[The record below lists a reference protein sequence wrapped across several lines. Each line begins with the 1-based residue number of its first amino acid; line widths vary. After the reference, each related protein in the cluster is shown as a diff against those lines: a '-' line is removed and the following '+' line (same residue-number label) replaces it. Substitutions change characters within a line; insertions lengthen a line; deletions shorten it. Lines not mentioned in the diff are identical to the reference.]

1 VRRVPLSISYIFAGI
16 IVGLGLLMGSAMPAH
31 AQNIIERLSGNK
43 KDSVQVD
50 SLPMLPVV
58 QQFIHGSGR
67 IPVAQPFAH
76 PPKAKLIQLPLDTY
90 QSTITLDSTGTYL
103 IEDKVGDISIGIPRK
118 MGFEELSERG
128 WEESLNEN
136 WSDLSDEFNRSQQER
151 RGLLDFKINI
161 PGVENTAF
169 TTIFGKPEV
178 NLRVN
183 GTANMNLG
191 VSIQNT
197 SDPSLDESQQQ
208 RVDPTFEQNL
218 KLNITGTIGDKL
230 SINTDWD
237 TENPFEY
244 QNRLSIVYEG
254 YEDEIIKR
262 IEMGNVSM
270 ETGNSLIRGG
280 GALFGIKSI
289 AELGPL
295 KITSVLSQQEGQG
308 NTQTI
313 TGGAEERQIQIRP
326 TDYEDD
332 RHFFL
337 DFFTR
342 QQFETN
348 TSNPQQVGTALELVD
363 INVWMLNESSQNIE
377 GQRSAVA
384 LVDLGVREN
393 GGNYLPPDQ
402 EGDQFPDAL
411 FEQFRDPGT
420 GVSASEFGV
429 DPAEFVEGY
438 FIPLV
443 EGRDYS
449 VNRALGYISLKRNLG
464 SRQALAISF
473 SYRDPATG
481 QTVYVGDINQG
492 GSERIFLKLIRP
504 QTVTT
509 DNKAWP
515 LTMRNIYSLNATNFT
530 REDIDLDIQ
539 FTAGNVPQTSLPGR
553 NNSLLQELGLD
564 RVDSELQTTP
574 DNKLDIESYV
584 VDAGNGRLIFP
595 YLQPFG
601 DRLRELIQTSDLPAP
616 QKSDALTDYVFD
628 ELYDQKQREASQQSQ
643 NNYFKFDG
651 QVKGAVSDNYFL
663 NVALVKGSVRVF
675 ANGVELQEGTDYEV
689 DYSIGSVT
697 ILSQRYLQSG
707 QEIKI
712 EYESNQLT
720 KIDQKSFTGI
730 RAEYSVSDDIKF
742 GSTLFRLKE
751 RPLQDKIRIGDEPIN
766 NTVLGVDA
774 KADFEAPWLTQ
785 AIDFIPLLQTK
796 EESSISLS
804 GEWAQLRPDVAQT
817 NAIQEAIDNNK
828 LYKDEEQGLSFIDD
842 FEGVETT
849 ISFTNPSRWSIAA
862 APAAIPGYDPDAP
875 FFGDTPP
882 TLPNVSLDAKID
894 RSDLRSQFS
903 WYSIPTQI
911 SDVLGGVDFTPETE
925 LVKVTDV
932 FPQKDALRQEQF
944 IRPLDVYYDPTE
956 RGQYNYNPDIRQ
968 KLEDESEDMWGG
980 MTTVLPSGLED
991 LSQNNIEFL
1000 EFWVQPVLPG
1010 GHRPTAQDLTAYEGK
1025 LYIDVGIVSEDV
1037 VPNFKLNTEDG
1048 LAEVSGG
1055 LTSDQVGRSYVP
1067 VTQNAA
1073 PDGQFSNQTRALED
1087 IGLDGAPNENGID
1100 GFNEGLLFQAFIDT
1114 MRQAYGPNDPR
1125 YLAIVNDPSNDDYV
1139 YYGQS
1144 ELDGRPLQERFL
1156 RMYGY
1161 GEGNTPQ
1168 SSDEKRAS
1176 TNRPDTEGLITPSI
1190 VEQNNSYFEYE
1201 VELNPADTSQLRIGQ
1216 PGTFIVDKVNGQRQS
1231 DRWYQV
1237 RIPLSEFKRRIGS
1250 IENFQNISYIRMWM
1264 SGYEKPFTLRF
1275 ATFEL
1280 VGSQWRK
1287 ADNVSGNN
1295 DDYRVAS
1302 VNIEENGSR
1311 EPFPYREPEGAIRAV
1326 NRGQQQQTLANE
1338 QSIVLEVDDL
1348 PGEEIRMIKKVYP
1361 GGLNLINYSNL
1372 RMFVHG
1378 EGYQNRDDME
1388 LVVRMGTDLNNN
1400 YYEYRQPVTP
1410 SDPNFNFSRKPPKE
1424 IDDATRREE
1433 AQQVWLYEENSMNLV
1448 LSALNQL
1455 KQRRNQLQNVD
1466 YTEVL
1471 TLEDVG
1477 LDPGQVLA
1485 DSPPGATIAIKGNPS
1500 LDRVSEIGLGIRN
1513 PFDGTTKKDNRLH
1526 ATPSL
1531 SGQLWLNELRV
1542 SGFDNRNGWAA
1553 VAKAEVKLADF
1564 ARFNANLERST
1575 DGFGSLD
1582 SRLGDRR
1589 QYDKTAYELS
1599 STVNMDKFIPSRY
1612 GWNIPVTLSTRR
1624 STQTPRFL
1632 PNQGDIRLEDYKK
1645 SVRSANDLSETQKDQ
1660 LIDSTVTASQ
1670 TYLEGYSINFSNISK
1685 QYSKSKLAEY
1695 TLDKTSL
1702 NYVYNTTHKRNP
1714 SYVFEDNW
1722 NYSGSVNYNLNLN
1735 NVQLWQPFDGLSDSK
1750 YGKWMSGLQL
1760 GYMPN
1765 SVKASTT
1772 LNRTYDEKRPR
1783 TDPTQPLQ
1791 SLRQSH
1797 TFTLKSSFGLGYN
1810 LTKSISTNFQT
1821 STEWD
1826 LSNIGTEPIESITTG
1841 PDSARYRV
1849 RPTFDVLKDVIADT
1863 LSARRND
1870 YQESYTANWRPR
1882 FDRIDALK
1890 WFSYTASYSGG
1901 FRWDNGPAGSSLGAT
1916 VSNNLRL
1923 DQSVGLR
1930 MQDLLGMVPG
1940 YEKLKQDVEDL
1951 RRERA
1956 IKKREKKNGT
1966 GSRRDENRQD
1976 QNGDG
1981 EEKANAEKEEA
1992 DIGKALANTGKEVLV
2007 ALLSM
2012 DSFDISYTTNKRG
2025 QQAGY
2030 AGGSQFFHM
2039 FNSAG
2044 ESNYS
2049 PPLGYRLGLQDL
2061 LPRDHLVRNRT
2072 DNNILSL
2079 PNNLNFDNN
2088 LSFQTRLSPWRNFSI
2103 DLNWSASWERS
2114 RSQSIKLDPQQNFSV
2129 VSSQN
2134 GGVSSSVWAFGSG
2147 YRDLFERQL
2156 NTAFEDLSGGYVISD
2171 SLGNNDGQ
2179 TILNR
2184 DLLQQHFRKAY
2195 LGGGNSAIGKLSFM
2209 PFPMPNWRVTWSG
2222 LESAVGFLDEIITR
2236 ASLNHSFS
2244 GTYRMGWDFNEDIGP
2259 LLTRSV
2265 GDYQVQDRRPQYEPT
2280 SVNLEKKFSP
2290 LVGLNITWANSLR
2303 TNVQYDYSKL
2313 TSLALTNTS
2322 ITERMSQGVKLTMSY
2337 TINDF
2342 RLPIFKRIKNAVDL
2356 TLNASYLKDLETQY
2370 LLDADLSQAL
2380 QGAPDQVSRDPGD
2393 YEISPREPTGQT
2405 RIQGS
2410 MIIGYRF
2417 SQTVK
2422 ANFEYNYRHLIPQST
2437 GVFERTDH
2445 DIKFNIVVSIR
2456 S

>member
-1 VRRVPLSISYIFAGI
+1 MFAALILGI
-16 IVGLGLLMGSAMPAH
+16 PNNGK
-31 AQNIIERLSGNK
+31 AQNILERISGNK
-43 KDSVQVD
+43 KDSVRID
-50 SLPMLPVV
+50 SLPMLPVL
-58 QQFIHGSGR
+58 QQFISSPDQLP
-67 IPVAQPFAH
+67 IAQPFK
-76 PPKAKLIQLPLDTY
+76 PEKKPSIISIQTDVFKT
-90 QSTITLDSTGTYL
+90 TITRDSIGSYL
-103 IEDKVGDISIGIPRK
+103 IEQKIDGINIGIPQQ
-118 MGFEELSERG
+118 MDFETLSAL
-128 WEESLNEN
+128 SLEHNVKTN
-136 WSDLSDEFNRSQQER
+136 WQELSDEFNRKQQEK

-197 SDPSLDESQQQ
+197 EDPSLDKKR

-295 KITSVLSQQEGQG
+295 KITSVLSQQEGKG

-313 TGGAEERQIQIRP
+313 TGGAEEQQIQIRP
-326 TDYEDD
+326 ADYEDD
-332 RHFFL
+332 RHFFV
-337 DFFTR
+337 DFYTR
-342 QQFETN
+342 QQFEQN

-363 INVWMLNESSQNIE
+363 IQVWMLNESSQNIE

-384 LVDLGVREN
+384 LVDLGVRES
-393 GGNYLPPDQ
+393 GGQYLPPDQ
-402 EGDQFPDAL
+402 DQDIFSDAL
-411 FEQFRDPGT
+411 FDQFRDPAT
-420 GVSASEFGV
+420 GVSAAEFGV
-429 DPAEFVEGY
+429 DPSEFVEGY

-449 VNRALGYISLKRNLG
+449 IDKALGFLSIKRNLG

-473 SYRDPATG
+473 SYRNPGTG
-481 QTVYVGDINQG
+481 QTIYVGDINQG
-492 GSERIFLKLIRP
+492 GSDRIFLKLIRP
-504 QTVTT
+504 QTITT
-509 DNKAWP
+509 DNKAWD
-515 LTMRNIYSLNATNFT
+515 LTMRNIYSLNASNFT
-530 REDIDLDIQ
+530 RDGIELDIQ
-539 FTAGNVPQTSLPGR
+539 FTAGNVPQTTLPGR
-553 NNSLLQELGLD
+553 NVSLLQDLGLD

-584 VDAGNGRLIFP
+584 VDAANGRLIFP
-595 YLQPFG
+595 YLEPFG
-601 DRLRELIQTSDLPAP
+601 DRLQTLFEIGDLPPP
-616 QKSDALTDYVFD
+616 QRQDALDDYVFS
-628 ELYDQKQREASQQSQ
+628 ELYTLKQREASQQSP

-663 NVALVKGSVRVF
+663 GIALVEGSVRVY
-675 ANGVELQEGTDYEV
+675 ANGVELQEGTDYQV
-689 DYSIGSVT
+689 DYSIGSIT
-697 ILSQRYLQSG
+697 ILSKRYLQAG

-720 KIDQKSFTGI
+720 QIEQKSFTGI

-785 AIDFIPLLQTK
+785 AIDFVPLLQTK

-817 NAIQEAIDNNK
+817 NAVRDAIDNNR
-828 LYKDEEQGLSFIDD
+828 LYSDEENGLSFIDD
-842 FEGVETT
+842 FEGVETN
-849 ISFTNPSRWSIAA
+849 ISFTNPTRWNLAA
-862 APAAIPGYDPDAP
+862 APAAIPGYDPDVP
-875 FFGDTPP
+875 YFGDTPP
-882 TLPNVSLDAKID
+882 TEPNVSLDAKID
-894 RSDLRSQFS
+894 RSDLRGQFS

-911 SDVLGGVDFTPETE
+911 SDVLGGVEFTPETE

-944 IRPLDVYYDPTE
+944 IRPLDIYYNPSE

-968 KLEDESEDMWGG
+968 KLENEPEDMWGG

-991 LSQNNIEFL
+991 LTQNNIEFL
-1000 EFWVQPVLPG
+1000 EFWVQPVLPDG
-1010 GHRPTAQDLTAYEGK
+1010 RRSTAQDITDYDGK
-1025 LYIDVGIVSEDV
+1025 LYIDIGIVSEDV

-1048 LAEVSGG
+1048 LAETSGG

-1067 VTQNAA
+1067 ISQAAA
-1073 PDGQFSNQTRALED
+1073 PDGQFSNQTRAKED
-1087 IGLDGAPNENGID
+1087 VGLDGAPNINGIN
-1100 GFNEGLLFQAFIDT
+1100 GFNETLLFQAFVDT
-1114 MRQAYGPNDPR
+1114 MRQVYGSNDPR

-1144 ELDGRPLQERFL
+1144 DLGGSKLQERFY

-1161 GEGNTPQ
+1161 AEGNTPP

-1190 VEQNNSYFEYE
+1190 VEQNNSYFQYE
-1201 VELNPADTSQLRIGQ
+1201 IALNPADTSSLSIGE
-1216 PGTFIVDKVNGQRQS
+1216 PGTFIVDKVNGPRQS

-1237 RIPLSEFKRRIGS
+1237 RIPLSEWQRRIGS
-1250 IENFQNISYIRMWM
+1250 IENFQNISYLRMWM
-1264 SGYEKPFTLRF
+1264 SGYEQPFTLRF
-1275 ATFEL
+1275 ATLEL

-1287 ADNVSGNN
+1287 AENISGEN

-1302 VNIEENGSR
+1302 INIEENGSR

-1326 NRGQQQQTLANE
+1326 NRGQQQNTLANE
-1338 QSIVLEVDDL
+1338 QSIVLEVEDL
-1348 PGEEIRMIKKVYP
+1348 AGEEIRMVKKVYP

-1378 EGYQNRDDME
+1378 EGYQQRDDME
-1388 LVVRMGTDLNNN
+1388 LVVRMGTDLSNN

-1410 SDPNFNFSRKPPKE
+1410 SDPNFSFSTKSPKD

-1433 AQQVWLYEENSMNLV
+1433 AQQIWLYEENSMNLV

-1455 KQRRNQLQNVD
+1455 KQRRNQLEEVD
-1466 YTEVL
+1466 FTEVL

-1485 DSPPGATIAIKGNPS
+1485 ESPPGATIAIKGNPS
-1500 LDRVSEIGLGIRN
+1500 LDRISEIGLGIRN
-1513 PFDGTTKKDNRLH
+1513 PFDGTTKRGNRLA

-1589 QYDKTAYELS
+1589 QYDRTAYELS
-1599 STVNMDKFIPSRY
+1599 STVNMDKFIPSRF
-1612 GWNIPVTLSTRR
+1612 GWNIPVTLSTRK

-1632 PNQGDIRLEDYKK
+1632 PNQGDIRLEDYKR
-1645 SVRSANDLSETQKDQ
+1645 SVESSTDLSEESKQN

-1670 TYLEGYSINFSNISK
+1670 TYLESYSINFSNISK
-1685 QYSKSKLAEY
+1685 QYSRSKFAQY
-1695 TLDKTSL
+1695 TLDKTNL
-1702 NYVYNTTHKRNP
+1702 NYVYNTSHKRNP

-1722 NYSGSVNYNLNLN
+1722 NYSGSINYNLNLT
-1735 NVQLWQPFDGLSDSK
+1735 NVQLWQPFGGLSDSK
-1750 YGKWMSGLQL
+1750 YGKWLSGLQL

-1765 SVKASTT
+1765 SVKASTA
-1772 LNRTYDEKRPR
+1772 LNRSYDEKRPR
-1783 TDPTQPLQ
+1783 TQPNQPLQ
-1791 SLRQSH
+1791 TLRQSH
-1797 TFTLKSSFGLGYN
+1797 TFTLKSDFGLGYN

-1821 STEWD
+1821 ATEWD
-1826 LSNIGTEPIESITTG
+1826 LSNIGTESIESITTG

-1849 RPTFDVLKDVIADT
+1849 RPTFDVLKDIISDT
-1863 LSARRND
+1863 TAARRSD
-1870 YQESYTANWRPR
+1870 YQETYSANWRPR
-1882 FDRIDALK
+1882 IDRIKALN
-1890 WFSYTASYSGG
+1890 WLSYTASYSGG
-1901 FRWDNGPAGSSLGAT
+1901 FRWDNGPAGSNLGAT

-1923 DQSVGLR
+1923 DQSMGLR
-1930 MQDLLGMVPG
+1930 MQELLGLIPG
-1940 YEKLKQDVEDL
+1940 YDELKEDVEAQ
-1951 RRERA
+1951 RRERS
-1956 IKKREKKNGT
+1956 INKREQQNGPRRNEQKNG
-1966 GSRRDENRQD
+1966 D
-1976 QNGDG
+1976 Q
-1981 EEKANAEKEEA
+1981 EETEEE
-1992 DIGKALANTGKEVLV
+1992 DKVGKALVNTGKEILV
-2007 ALLSM
+2007 SLLSM
-2012 DSFDISYTTNKRG
+2012 DSFDVSYTNNKRA

-2030 AGGSQFFHM
+2030 AGDSQIFQM
-2039 FNSAG
+2039 FNSVG
-2044 ESNYS
+2044 DNKYS
-2049 PPLGYRLGLQDL
+2049 PPFSYRIGIKDL
-2061 LPRDHLVRNRT
+2061 LPQEALVENQT
-2072 DNNILSL
+2072 DNSILSL
-2079 PNNLNFDNN
+2079 PNNRNYDNS
-2088 LSFQTRLSPWRNFSI
+2088 LSMQTRLSPWRNFSV
-2103 DLNWSASWERS
+2103 DLNWSASWEQTK
-2114 RSQSIKLDPQQNFSV
+2114 SQSIKLDPEQNFTI

-2134 GGVSSSVWAFGSG
+2134 GGVNSSVWAFGSG

-2156 NTAFEDLSGGYVISD
+2156 TTAFDDLGDGFIIAD
-2171 SLGNNDGQ
+2171 SLGNNNGE

-2195 LGGGNSAIGKLSFM
+2195 LGSGNTSVGKLSFM
-2209 PFPMPNWRVTWSG
+2209 PFPLPNWRITWSG
-2222 LESAVGFLDEIITR
+2222 LESSFDFLDKIITR
-2236 ASLNHSFS
+2236 ASLNHSYNGS
-2244 GTYRMGWDFNEDIGP
+2244 YRMGWDYNEDISL
-2259 LLTRSV
+2259 LLTRNV
-2265 GDYQVQDRRPQYEPT
+2265 GDYQVQDKRPRYEPT

-2303 TNVQYDYSKL
+2303 TNIQYDYSKL

-2322 ITERMSQGVKLTMSY
+2322 VTERLSQGIKLTVSY

-2356 TLNASYLKDLETQY
+2356 TMNASYLEDLETQY
-2370 LLDADLSQAL
+2370 LLDSDLSQAL
-2380 QGAPDQVSRDPGD
+2380 QGSPDQISRNPGD

-2410 MIIGYRF
+2410 VIMGYRF

-2422 ANFEYNYRHLIPQST
+2422 ANFEYSYRHLIPQST